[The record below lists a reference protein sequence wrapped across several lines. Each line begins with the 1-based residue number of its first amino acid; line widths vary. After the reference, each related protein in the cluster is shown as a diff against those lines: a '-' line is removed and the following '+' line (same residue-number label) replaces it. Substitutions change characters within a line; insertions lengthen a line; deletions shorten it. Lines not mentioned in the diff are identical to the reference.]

1 MLGSDPERFRLTDSE
16 ADYQTNAPA
25 NIDPETLKK
34 SEEGIVELQEVLH
47 EDKPKAN
54 EISLEEE
61 AIRLDGASPDRLS
74 QIAEELSSAGIET
87 VEDSLTSDIET
98 EDEEWTETF
107 IAEGK
112 KALEKLLSPEDP
124 EKSKE

>member
-47 EDKPKAN
+47 EDKPKVN

-61 AIRLDGASPDRLS
+61 AVRLDGASPDRLS

-87 VEDSLTSDIET
+87 VEDSLTSDIEA

-112 KALEKLLSPEDP
+112 EALEKLLSPK
-124 EKSKE
+124 KSDEPKE